1 MSAIAAQQAAR
12 FNPSKRW
19 FLLRTIASSDKSK
32 PGGKPTDD
40 IEAIRQRRAA
50 ALGNKLLQTACH
62 LNIYISGE
70 PLQIFSTSGGPLL
83 MNLSWTKL

>member
-1 MSAIAAQQAAR
+1 MSAIAAQQDAR

-19 FLLRTIASSDKSK
+19 FLLRKIASSDKSK
-32 PGGKPTDD
+32 PGGKQTDD

-62 LNIYISGE
+62 LNIYIYISGE
-70 PLQIFSTSGGPLL
+70 PLQIFSTSGGAAVDE
-83 MNLSWTKL
+83 SKLD